1 MRDLLIREIEHVE
14 EDKKIKQPQKSDT
27 VSGEAVGEKG
37 TREDEVVGDETGMIQ
52 FTEEKLNSIKEKL
65 KTEDGKSDAS
75 LVLDFEKI
83 KNLPGVPEHTQ
94 LAFEMLSGIEID
106 GNELLPDFSDS
117 TDINKINLLNALLSK
132 LPPNSY

>member
-14 EDKKIKQPQKSDT
+14 EDKKIKQQKSDT

-75 LVLDFEKI
+75 LVLDFEK
-83 KNLPGVPEHTQ
+83 K
-94 LAFEMLSGIEID
+94 
-106 GNELLPDFSDS
+106 
-117 TDINKINLLNALLSK
+117 
-132 LPPNSY
+132 